1 MSPTGFLSSGGNLEP
16 DTMSDFIPAN
26 LPGEMARRVR
36 EMDWSKTSLGA
47 SENWPQSLKLAVAVM
62 LASGFPMAIRW
73 GADLVVIYNDAYR
86 PILGDRHPGALGR
99 PLREVWPEIYPELG
113 PLNEAILRGEHGAFF
128 GVDHPWAIRRP
139 ASSPDDPRFTVSYS
153 PIPDE
158 TAANGIGGIL
168 TTCIETTERVR
179 KEEAL
184 RVLNNRL
191 EAEIAERVRERDRIW
206 QVSEDLLGVSNF
218 DGYFTAVNP
227 AWTKLL
233 GWSEDE
239 IRQMHVSELRHPDDA
254 AHSTAGRQKL
264 AAGVPTVR
272 MENRFRHKDGSWR
285 WLDWTLTVEDGLIYI
300 IGRHVTVEK
309 LAAEALRESERQF
322 RLFSEAVTDYALIR
336 LDAQGVVSGWNA
348 GAQRIK
354 GYAENEIVGR
364 HFSCFYTAADRAA
377 GIPEQALAT
386 AAASGTFAAEGWRVR
401 KNGSLFFA
409 SVVIDAMHDEEGS
422 LIGFAKITRD
432 ISERRDA
439 EEKLRRAQEQLAQS
453 QTMEALGQLT
463 GGIAHDFNNM
473 IMVVSGNA
481 QLLKQRVGDAANVR
495 AIEAIESAAARGETL
510 TRQLLAFSR
519 RQSLNPTVISL
530 RQRLAA
536 FRDLLASSA
545 RGDIELVVD
554 VGQEIWPVAVNVHEL
569 ELALINLVVNARDAM
584 PDGGMIRIGAKNV
597 RLGPEDT
604 PENLIGEFVALTVTD
619 TGCGIEAD
627 ILPKVFEPFF
637 TTKQLDK
644 GTGLGLSQVYGLTRQ
659 SGGTATIASRVGDGT
674 TVTIYLPRSR
684 RPLSREQSV
693 DDAPLEGCE
702 TVLVVEDNPE
712 VQEVAG
718 LLLDRLGYRVVY
730 VASATAALEVLAAG
744 TPIDL
749 VFTNVVM
756 PGELDGVALARRVKE
771 AYPDIAVLLTSGYA
785 KARHTLEAGLPIVR
799 KPYQLATLARAV
811 RDALDRQ
818 PTPLST

>member
-1 MSPTGFLSSGGNLEP
+1 MT
-16 DTMSDFIPAN
+16 DFIPAH
-26 LPGEMARRVR
+26 LSGEMARRVR

-47 SENWPQSLKLAVAVM
+47 AEIWPESLKFAVTM
-62 LASGFPMAIRW
+62 ILASGFPMAIRW
-73 GADLVVIYNDAYR
+73 GTELVVLYNDAYR
-86 PILGDRHPGALGR
+86 PILGDRHPAALGR
-99 PLREVWPEIYPELG
+99 PLHEVWPEIYPDLG
-113 PLNEAILRGEHGAFF
+113 ALHQAILRGERAAFF
-128 GVDHPWAIRRP
+128 AADYPWAIRRP
-139 ASSPDDPRFTVSYS
+139 AATADDARFTVSYS
-153 PIPDE
+153 PIADK
-158 TAANGIGGIL
+158 AAPNGIGGVL

-184 RVLNNRL
+184 RILNDSL
-191 EAEIAERVRERDRIW
+191 EAQITERVRERDRIW

-218 DGYFTAVNP
+218 DGYFISVNP
-227 AWTKLL
+227 AWTSLL
-233 GWSEDE
+233 GWSADE
-239 IRQMHVSELRHPDDA
+239 VSRMHVSELRHPDDA

-264 AAGVPTVR
+264 ATGVPSVR
-272 MENRFRHKDGSWR
+272 IENRFRHKNGSWR
-285 WLDWTLTVEDGLIYI
+285 WLDWTLTAENGLIYV
-300 IGRHVTVEK
+300 IGRHVTAEK
-309 LAAEALRESERQF
+309 LAAQALRESERQL
-322 RLFSEAVTDYALIR
+322 RLFTDAVTDYALIR
-336 LDAQGVVSGWNA
+336 LDAHGVVSAWNT

-364 HFSCFYTAADRAA
+364 HFSCFYTAEDRAA
-377 GIPEQALAT
+377 GVPERALAT
-386 AAASGTFAAEGWRVR
+386 AKASGKFAAEGWRLR
-401 KNGSLFFA
+401 KDGSLLFA
-409 SVVIDAMHDEEGS
+409 SVVIDAIHDEEGS

-432 ISERRDA
+432 ITERRDA
-439 EEKLRRAQEQLAQS
+439 ETKLRRAQEQLAQS

-481 QLLKQRVGDAANVR
+481 QLLKERVRDPRNLR

-530 RQRLAA
+530 RERLAA

-545 RGDIELVVD
+545 RGDIELGID
-554 VGQEIWPVAVNVHEL
+554 VGREVWPVAVDVHEL
-569 ELALINLVVNARDAM
+569 ELALVNLVVNARDAM
-584 PDGGMIRIGAKNV
+584 PDGGTISIAARNT
-597 RLGPEDT
+597 RLLADDT
-604 PENLIGEFVALTVTD
+604 PEHLAGEFVALTVTD

-637 TTKQLDK
+637 TTKQLEK

-659 SGGTATIASRVGDGT
+659 SGGTATIGSRPGQGT

-684 RPLSREQSV
+684 RPLSKEERLGG
-693 DDAPLEGCE
+693 DLPTGRE

-718 LLLDRLGYRVVY
+718 QLLDQLGYQVFPVP
-730 VASATAALEVLAAG
+730 SAAAAIEVLASGAA
-744 TPIDL
+744 IDL
-749 VFTNVVM
+749 VFTDVVM
-756 PGELDGVALARRVKE
+756 PGELDGMGLARCIE
-771 AYPDIAVLLTSGYA
+771 EEYPNIPVLLTSGYA
-785 KARHTLEAGLPIVR
+785 KAWHTLEAGLPIVR

-818 PTPLST
+818 PAPLSTSDGAARA